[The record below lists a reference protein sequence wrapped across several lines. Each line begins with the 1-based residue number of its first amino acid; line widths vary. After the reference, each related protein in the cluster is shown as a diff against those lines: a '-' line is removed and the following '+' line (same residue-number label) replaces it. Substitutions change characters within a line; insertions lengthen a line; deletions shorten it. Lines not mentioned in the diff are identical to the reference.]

1 MRLGASFRILSANI
15 CMWFNFSSSSNIIVD
30 ICSVGSS
37 LDYLLIRDGST
48 LKCHTKMQWYLQKE
62 NLYSMISKALS
73 KQKVIAGQRGLRM
86 KSNIIQYKITWIIQS
101 VSCKHHQNV
110 NKESRTLFL
119 FFAHTGLIIHSS
131 KLCAISL
138 AWVKLFFRQK
148 WYTHDVHVVIQ
159 DGAEKVDERQKTQT
173 P

>member
-1 MRLGASFRILSANI
+1 MKT
-15 CMWFNFSSSSNIIVD
+15 NF
-30 ICSVGSS
+30 
-37 LDYLLIRDGST
+37 
-48 LKCHTKMQWYLQKE
+48 
-62 NLYSMISKALS
+62 
-73 KQKVIAGQRGLRM
+73 
-86 KSNIIQYKITWIIQS
+86 IQYKITQITQS

-119 FFAHTGLIIHSS
+119 FFAHTGLIIHPS

>member
-1 MRLGASFRILSANI
+1 
-15 CMWFNFSSSSNIIVD
+15 
-30 ICSVGSS
+30 
-37 LDYLLIRDGST
+37 
-48 LKCHTKMQWYLQKE
+48 
-62 NLYSMISKALS
+62 MISTALS

-86 KSNIIQYKITWIIQS
+86 KKNFIQYKITQIIQS

-110 NKESRTLFL
+110 NKESGTLFL
-119 FFAHTGLIIHSS
+119 FLAHTGLIIHSP

-138 AWVKLFFRQK
+138 AWVNLFFRQK

-159 DGAEKVDERQKTQT
+159 DGAEKVDERPKKQT

>member
-1 MRLGASFRILSANI
+1 
-15 CMWFNFSSSSNIIVD
+15 
-30 ICSVGSS
+30 
-37 LDYLLIRDGST
+37 
-48 LKCHTKMQWYLQKE
+48 
-62 NLYSMISKALS
+62 MISKALS

-86 KSNIIQYKITWIIQS
+86 KSNIIQYKITRIIQS

-138 AWVKLFFRQK
+138 AWVKRFFTQK

-173 P
+173 PQYHRKPKNHRIPNIRSCISLILNTVKDLWLCLCLHELIAVPNQDIE